1 MKTEH
6 VILRNLIGNQ
16 DYSRK
21 TLPYFKE
28 EYFTDPTDLII
39 FRLVRDYTVKYS
51 EPPTLDVLLA
61 EVPLVRG
68 SNDDAV
74 KKALALATS
83 FAQVET
89 NTNTAWLK
97 EFSEKWVQEQAIKLA
112 LFKAIEISE
121 GSIKGVDKGAIP
133 EILREALGVSFDV
146 NIGHDYFDDWEA
158 RFDARSDS
166 SSRIPFDIN
175 MLNVITNGGL
185 PPKTISVIAGGTNV
199 GKTLAMCSLA
209 AAHLAMGYDV
219 LYVTFEMS
227 SEMIGDRLDANAL
240 DCGMELLYKL
250 QKEQFKNKVFDLR
263 RKTIG
268 KLVIKEYPNKGATP
282 QTIRSLISEL
292 SLKKKFKPQIVYV
305 DYLNICASARKP
317 MKGTPTHEYV
327 QSVAEELRALAQ
339 EENLPVITAT
349 QFNRDGFAD
358 SDPDMD
364 QIAQSFGLP
373 QTVDFMVA
381 LISND
386 QLSKLGQ
393 YVCKQLKSRL
403 GDKNKHKAFVLGVDY
418 DKMRLYDVDQAAYD
432 NTTMKD
438 VTPKEDQQTTPQQK
452 LMAKKPKPNFK
463 GFSV

>member
-28 EYFTDPTDLII
+28 EYFTDQTDLII
-39 FRLVRDYTVKYS
+39 FRLIRDYSIKYS
-51 EPPTLDVLLA
+51 EPPALDVLLA

-68 SNDDAV
+68 SNDDTI
-74 KKALALATS
+74 KKAIDLAAS
-83 FAQVET
+83 FAQIDA

-97 EFSEKWVQEQAIKLA
+97 EFSEKWVQERAVYLA
-112 LFKAIEISE
+112 VTHVIEIIE
-121 GSIKGVDKGAIP
+121 GNVKGVDKGVIP
-133 EILREALGVSFDV
+133 EVLREALGVSFDV

-158 RFDARSDS
+158 RFEARSDS
-166 SSRIPFDIN
+166 TARIPFDIH

-185 PPKTISVIAGGTNV
+185 PPKTLSVIAGGTNT

-209 AAHLAMGYDV
+209 AGHLAMGYDV

-250 QKEQFKNKVFDLR
+250 QKDQFKSKVFDLR
-263 RKTIG
+263 RKTMG

-292 SLKKKFKPQIVYV
+292 SLKKKFRPQVVYV

-327 QSVAEELRALAQ
+327 QSVAEELRALGQ
-339 EENLPVITAT
+339 EENLPVISAT
-349 QFNRDGFAD
+349 QLNREGFGD

-373 QTVDFMVA
+373 QTVDFMVV
-381 LISND
+381 LVSND
-386 QLSKLGQ
+386 QLAKLGQ
-393 YVCKQLKSRL
+393 YICKQLKSRL

-432 NTTMKD
+432 DVGMKD
-438 VTPKEDQQTTPQQK
+438 VTPPPEQQTPQQK
-452 LMAKKPKPNFK
+452 LMARKPKPNFK